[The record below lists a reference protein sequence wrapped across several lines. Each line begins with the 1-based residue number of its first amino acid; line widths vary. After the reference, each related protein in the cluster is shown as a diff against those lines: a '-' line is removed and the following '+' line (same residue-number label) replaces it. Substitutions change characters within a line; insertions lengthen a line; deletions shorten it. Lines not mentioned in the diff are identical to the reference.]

1 MSRPGRS
8 PEGAGRKPRLSLKM
22 GLITTIVICW
32 LVPILIVVTVASTM
46 LEHSYRTSVLRE
58 IDDAAK
64 NGISQVQMRLG
75 SAINGS
81 KSVSYDG
88 VIRNAYRKYQSDGM
102 SFQLFRTSRDYLAQ
116 TFSRDDKYRA
126 VFISFWDPSIA
137 QPYVTIGD
145 TTSYQIAQ
153 VLPQHTKQI
162 LTAMADADTDIR
174 FLYLDGELYMARN
187 LLDSSFTSYATVVM
201 LLDSQKI
208 FGVLSSL
215 STMGSVRIAL
225 DDCCIQIDSQKNI
238 TADSGMVA
246 DKTAEFSAEVDGHT
260 LTVAAPVPEFNL
272 WADNPWL
279 GWEIGMVALMVL
291 PLLAVIVFL
300 FTRCVTRPIQTLADA
315 HKRLQSGQRGY
326 QIESQAPTTE
336 FETLYANF
344 NAMSAELKGQF
355 ERSFLEQQA
364 TQRAQIKALQS
375 QINPHFLNNTL
386 EIINWEAR
394 LADNER
400 VSAMIEAL
408 STMLDA
414 ALDRDGHSQIPLK
427 QELVY
432 VDAYLYITRE
442 RLGEGFQVHKDIEED
457 ILNRPIPKLILQPI
471 VENAVEHD
479 IVSRREGHLW
489 VRCYQRE
496 GHIYLEVEHDG
507 QMSDEDQ
514 ENIRKLLSEDETG
527 GGSVGLRNV
536 HQRLRLIYGTKAALR
551 IEQTRAGS
559 VLAQIRIPQ
568 EENHG

>member
-1 MSRPGRS
+1 MSRPGHS
-8 PEGAGRKPRLSLKM
+8 SGKAGKGPRLSLKM
-22 GLITTIVICW
+22 GLVTIIVVCW

-46 LEHSYRTSVLRE
+46 LEHSYRQNVLRE
-58 IDDAAK
+58 IDDTAK

-102 SFQLFRTSRDYLAQ
+102 TVQLFRTAKDYLTQ
-116 TFSRDDKYRA
+116 TFSRDDKYQA
-126 VFISFWDPSIA
+126 VFISFWDTSIA

-145 TTSYQIAQ
+145 TTSYQISQ
-153 VLPQHTKQI
+153 VLPEHTRQI
-162 LTAMADADTDIR
+162 LSAMADADTDIR
-174 FLYLDGELYMARN
+174 FLYLDGKLYMARN
-187 LLDSSFTSYATVVM
+187 LVDSSFTSYATVVM

-208 FGVLSSL
+208 FGVLSDL
-215 STMGSVRIAL
+215 CTVGSVRITL
-225 DDCCIQIDSQKNI
+225 DDCHIQIDSQKNV
-238 TADSGMVA
+238 TAAMEGA
-246 DKTAEFSAEVDGHT
+246 PDKTAEFSAQVDGHS
-260 LTVAAPVPEFNL
+260 LTVAAPVQEFNL

-279 GWEIGMVALMVL
+279 GWGIGLVALMVL
-291 PLLAVIVFL
+291 PLLMVIVYL

-355 ERSFLEQQA
+355 ERSYLEQQA
-364 TQRAQIKALQS
+364 AQRAQIKALQS

-414 ALDRDGHSQIPLK
+414 ALDRDGRSQIPLK
-427 QELVY
+427 QELIY
-432 VDAYLYITRE
+432 VDAYLYITKE
-442 RLGEGFQVHKDIEED
+442 RLGEGFYVHKDIEED
-457 ILNRPIPKLILQPI
+457 ILEQPIPKLILQPI

-479 IVSRREGHLW
+479 IANRREGHLW
-489 VRCYQRE
+489 VRCYRRE
-496 GHIYLEVEHDG
+496 GQIYLEVEHDG
-507 QMSDEDQ
+507 QMSDKDQ
-514 ENIRKLLSEDETG
+514 ENIRKLLSEDEAE
-527 GGSVGLRNV
+527 GSRVGLRNV
-536 HQRLRLIYGTKAALR
+536 HQRLQLIYGSRATLR

-568 EENHG
+568 EEYYG

>member
-1 MSRPGRS
+1 MSRPGHS
-8 PEGAGRKPRLSLKM
+8 SGKAGKGPRLSLKM
-22 GLITTIVICW
+22 GLVTIIVVCW

-46 LEHSYRTSVLRE
+46 LEHSYRQNVLRE
-58 IDDAAK
+58 IDDTAK

-102 SFQLFRTSRDYLAQ
+102 TVQLFRTAKDYLTQ
-116 TFSRDDKYRA
+116 TFSRDDKYQA
-126 VFISFWDPSIA
+126 VFISFWDTSIA

-145 TTSYQIAQ
+145 TTSYQISQ
-153 VLPQHTKQI
+153 VLPEHTRQI
-162 LTAMADADTDIR
+162 LSAMADADTDIR
-174 FLYLDGELYMARN
+174 FLYLDGKLYMARN
-187 LLDSSFTSYATVVM
+187 LVDSSFTSYATVVM

-208 FGVLSSL
+208 FGVLSDL
-215 STMGSVRIAL
+215 CTVGSVRITL
-225 DDCCIQIDSQKNI
+225 DDCHIQIDSQKNV
-238 TADSGMVA
+238 TAAMEGA
-246 DKTAEFSAEVDGHT
+246 PDKTAEFSAQVDGHS
-260 LTVAAPVPEFNL
+260 LTVAAPVQEFNL

-279 GWEIGMVALMVL
+279 GWGIGLVALMVL
-291 PLLAVIVFL
+291 PLLMVIVYL

-355 ERSFLEQQA
+355 ERSYLEQQA
-364 TQRAQIKALQS
+364 AQRAQIKALQS

-414 ALDRDGHSQIPLK
+414 ALDRDGRSQIPLK
-427 QELVY
+427 QELIY
-432 VDAYLYITRE
+432 VDAYLYITKE
-442 RLGEGFQVHKDIEED
+442 RLGEGFHVHKDIEED
-457 ILNRPIPKLILQPI
+457 ILEQPIPKLILQPI

-479 IVSRREGHLW
+479 IASRREGHLW
-489 VRCYQRE
+489 VRCYRRE
-496 GHIYLEVEHDG
+496 GQIYLEVEHDG
-507 QMSDEDQ
+507 QMSDKDQ
-514 ENIRKLLSEDETG
+514 ENIRKLLSEDEAE
-527 GGSVGLRNV
+527 GSRVGLRNV
-536 HQRLRLIYGTKAALR
+536 HQRLQLIYGSRATLR

-568 EENHG
+568 EEYYG

>member
-1 MSRPGRS
+1 MSRPGHS
-8 PEGAGRKPRLSLKM
+8 SGKAGKGPRLSLKM
-22 GLITTIVICW
+22 GLVTIIVVCW

-46 LEHSYRTSVLRE
+46 LEHSYRQNVLRE
-58 IDDAAK
+58 IDDTAK

-102 SFQLFRTSRDYLAQ
+102 TVQLFRTAKDYLTQ
-116 TFSRDDKYRA
+116 TFSRDDKYQA
-126 VFISFWDPSIA
+126 VFISFWDTSIA

-145 TTSYQIAQ
+145 TTSYQISQ
-153 VLPQHTKQI
+153 VLPEHTRQI
-162 LTAMADADTDIR
+162 LSAMADADTDIR
-174 FLYLDGELYMARN
+174 FLYLDGKLYMARN
-187 LLDSSFTSYATVVM
+187 LVDSSFTSYATVVM

-208 FGVLSSL
+208 FGVLSDL
-215 STMGSVRIAL
+215 CTVGSVRITL
-225 DDCCIQIDSQKNI
+225 DDCHIQIDSQKNV
-238 TADSGMVA
+238 TAAMEGA
-246 DKTAEFSAEVDGHT
+246 PDKTAEFSAQVDGHS
-260 LTVAAPVPEFNL
+260 LTVAAPVQEFNL

-279 GWEIGMVALMVL
+279 GWGIGLVALMVL
-291 PLLAVIVFL
+291 PLLMVIVYL

-355 ERSFLEQQA
+355 ERSYLEQQA
-364 TQRAQIKALQS
+364 AQRAQIKALQS

-414 ALDRDGHSQIPLK
+414 ALDRDGRSQIPLK
-427 QELVY
+427 QELIY
-432 VDAYLYITRE
+432 VDAYLYITKE
-442 RLGEGFQVHKDIEED
+442 RLGEGFHVHKDIEED
-457 ILNRPIPKLILQPI
+457 ILEQPIPKLILQPI

-479 IVSRREGHLW
+479 IANRREGHLW
-489 VRCYQRE
+489 VRCYRRE
-496 GHIYLEVEHDG
+496 GQIYLEVEHDG
-507 QMSDEDQ
+507 QMSDKDQ
-514 ENIRKLLSEDETG
+514 ENIRKLLSEDEAE
-527 GGSVGLRNV
+527 GSRVGLRNV
-536 HQRLRLIYGTKAALR
+536 HQRLQLIYGSRATLR

-568 EENHG
+568 EEYYG

>member
-126 VFISFWDPSIA
+126 VFISFWDSSIA

-201 LLDSQKI
+201 LLDSQNI

-246 DKTAEFSAEVDGHT
+246 DKMAEFSAEVDGHT

-514 ENIRKLLSEDETG
+514 ENIRKLLSDGETG

>member
-1 MSRPGRS
+1 
-8 PEGAGRKPRLSLKM
+8 M

-126 VFISFWDPSIA
+126 VFISFWDSSIA

-201 LLDSQKI
+201 LLDSQNI

-246 DKTAEFSAEVDGHT
+246 DKMAEFSAEVDGHT

-514 ENIRKLLSEDETG
+514 ENIRKLLSEGETG

>member
-126 VFISFWDPSIA
+126 VFISFWDSSIA

-201 LLDSQKI
+201 LLDSQNI

-246 DKTAEFSAEVDGHT
+246 DKMAEFSAEVDGHT

-514 ENIRKLLSEDETG
+514 ENIRKLLSEGETG

>member
-1 MSRPGRS
+1 MSRPGMGK
-8 PEGAGRKPRLSLKM
+8 PGKKPRLSLKM
-22 GLITTIVICW
+22 GLITIIIICW

-46 LEHSYRTSVLRE
+46 LERSYRQNVLQE
-58 IDDAAK
+58 IDGAAK
-64 NGISQVQMRLG
+64 NGISQVRMYLG
-75 SAINGS
+75 SAISGS

-102 SFQLFRTSRDYLAQ
+102 TVQLYRTSRDYLTQ

-126 VFISFWDPSIA
+126 VFICFWDSSIA

-145 TTSYQIAQ
+145 TTSYQ
-153 VLPQHTKQI
+153 LSQI
-162 LTAMADADTDIR
+162 LPEHTRKILSTMSDADTDIR

-187 LLDSSFTSYATVVM
+187 LLDSRFTGYATVVM
-201 LLDSQKI
+201 LLDTQRI
-208 FGVLSSL
+208 FGVLSEL
-215 STMGSVRIAL
+215 AATGSVRITL
-225 DDCCIQIDSQKNI
+225 DDCQIQIDSQKAI
-238 TADSGMVA
+238 TAASDSETG
-246 DKTAEFSAEVDGHT
+246 KTAEFSGEVDGHS
-260 LTVAAPVPEFNL
+260 LTIAAPVPEFNL

-279 GWEIGMVALMVL
+279 SWGIGVVALMVL
-291 PLLAVIVFL
+291 PLLTVIVLL

-336 FETLYANF
+336 FETLYCNF

-355 ERSFLEQQA
+355 ERSYLEQQA
-364 TQRAQIKALQS
+364 AQRAQIKALQS

-394 LADNER
+394 LADNQR

-414 ALDRDGHSQIPLK
+414 ALDRDGRSQIPLK

-432 VDAYLYITRE
+432 VDAYLYITKE
-442 RLGEGFQVHKDIEED
+442 RLGEGFHVHKDMEADVLEQ
-457 ILNRPIPKLILQPI
+457 PIPKLILQPI

-479 IVSRREGHLW
+479 IVGRRGGHLW
-489 VRCYQRE
+489 VRCYRRE
-496 GHIYLEVEHDG
+496 DRIYLEVEHDG
-507 QMSDEDQ
+507 QMTGADQ
-514 ENIRKLLSEDETG
+514 ENIRKLLSDDSTE
-527 GGSVGLRNV
+527 GSRVGLRNV
-536 HQRLRLIYGTKAALR
+536 YQRLRLIYGSRAVVR

-559 VLAQIRIPQ
+559 ILAQIRIPQ
-568 EENHG
+568 EEYHG